1 MIRKELVHRG
11 STARIEERGEA
22 AQSETHRPSALGRSL
37 LCAGVDEAGRG
48 PLAGP
53 VVAAAVIL
61 DPRKRIRGIRDSKL
75 IDPAERTELAV
86 KIRRNAIAWSVA
98 WADVAEIDAH
108 NILQAT
114 WLAMRR
120 ALCGLRIQPAHVQI
134 DGNRCPSFADLPLK
148 CTYEAIVDGDAL
160 RTCIGAA
167 SILAKVTRDEM
178 MVRLDALF
186 PQYGFASHKGYST
199 PQHYEALDKA
209 GPCPIHRR
217 SFMPVLLSWRA
228 RERLT
233 VDS

>member
-1 MIRKELVHRG
+1 MAARPHTIGLPLAARG
-11 STARIEERGEA
+11 FV
-22 AQSETHRPSALGRSL
+22 
-37 LCAGVDEAGRG
+37 AGVDEAGRG

-61 DPRKRIRGIRDSKL
+61 DPHKRIRGVRDSKV
-75 IDPAERTELAV
+75 IAPEERGVLAV
-86 KIRRNAIAWSVA
+86 KIRRNAVAWSVA
-98 WADVAEIDAH
+98 WADVEEIDAH

-114 WLAMRR
+114 YLAMRR
-120 ALCGLRIQPAHVQI
+120 ALCGLRIHPAHVQI
-134 DGNRCPSFADLPLK
+134 DGNRCPSFTELPLK

-178 MVRLDALF
+178 MVRLDALY
-186 PQYGFASHKGYST
+186 PEYGFASHKGYST

-217 SFMPVLLSWRA
+217 SFEPVRLALCGAGVLKARMVDLLPQHVEGALSA
-228 RERLT
+228 
-233 VDS
+233 D